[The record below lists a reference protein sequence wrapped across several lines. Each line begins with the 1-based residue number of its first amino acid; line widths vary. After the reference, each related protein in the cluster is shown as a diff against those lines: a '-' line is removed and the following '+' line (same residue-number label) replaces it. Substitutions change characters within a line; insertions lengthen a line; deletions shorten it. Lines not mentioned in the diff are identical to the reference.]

1 MEIPRY
7 LQQRGGNLDQ
17 SDSVY
22 PTKKHFLLNILTRA
36 LQRKPKTNNRGVS
49 NLLWRDLS
57 K

>member
-1 MEIPRY
+1 MEIPRH